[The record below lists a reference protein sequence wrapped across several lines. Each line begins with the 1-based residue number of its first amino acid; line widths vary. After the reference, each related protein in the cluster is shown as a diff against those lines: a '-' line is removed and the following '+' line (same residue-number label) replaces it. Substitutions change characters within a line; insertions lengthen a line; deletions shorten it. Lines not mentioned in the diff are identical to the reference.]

1 MKYIQLKDNPYRI
14 DVIGF
19 TGNDPEFITEFMD
32 KYADRDQGFEA
43 TLMNKLVGIYEDLGW
58 HFPSLNE
65 KVNKF
70 FKFIY

>member
-19 TGNDPEFITEFMD
+19 TGKDPEFIEQFID
-32 KYADRDQGFEA
+32 QYADRDEGFEA

-58 HFPSLNE
+58 DFPSMHE
-65 KVNKF
+65 KASKF
-70 FKFIY
+70 FKFG

>member
-19 TGNDPEFITEFMD
+19 TGKDPEFIVEFME
-32 KYADRDQGFEA
+32 KYADRDQGFES

-58 HFPSLNE
+58 EFPSMHE
-65 KVNKF
+65 KAGKF
-70 FKFIY
+70 FKFD